1 MASTLIENYITK
13 RYERWLDY
21 SNYHC
26 ELAGMPDEA
35 SDVLNEVLCDLLQ
48 KDNAKLEKLLQAKKN
63 GYTELD
69 FFVLRMIKLNATSD
83 TSPYRNKYKP
93 CMPVDN
99 DTDCS
104 RLEIEDKSTNVV
116 DNSAILFLK
125 MQIVRFVFDHLEMPN
140 LNRAVFKYRFFEDRP
155 FSEWNY
161 KEWPQISGCKMLYQT
176 YNETCF
182 LIRYVLSNLDLGI
195 LFKPKSKQ
203 YKGITKAIKKH
214 SIKASR
220 QFMEHIDK
228 RLLKHIKNIE
238 FIENL
243 DFDNNLLKVEV
254 LDVINDRE
262 YSIMEIS
269 PIE

>member
-1 MASTLIENYITK
+1 MASTLIEKYITK

-104 RLEIEDKSTNVV
+104 RLEIEDVFEEVV
-116 DNSAILFLK
+116 DKNAIILDRFHQVRDALESLDLAPSAK
-125 MQIVRFVFDHLEMPN
+125 RVFE
-140 LNRAVFKYRFFEDRP
+140 FRFFEDGN
-155 FSEWNY
+155 FNEWDEGPETL
-161 KEWPQISGCKMLYQT
+161 KQLYEI
-176 YNETCF
+176 YNK
-182 LIRYVLSNLDLGI
+182 VLTLVKKKILGES
-195 LFKPKSKQ
+195 LF
-203 YKGITKAIKKH
+203 
-214 SIKASR
+214 
-220 QFMEHIDK
+220 
-228 RLLKHIKNIE
+228 
-238 FIENL
+238 
-243 DFDNNLLKVEV
+243 
-254 LDVINDRE
+254 
-262 YSIMEIS
+262 
-269 PIE
+269 